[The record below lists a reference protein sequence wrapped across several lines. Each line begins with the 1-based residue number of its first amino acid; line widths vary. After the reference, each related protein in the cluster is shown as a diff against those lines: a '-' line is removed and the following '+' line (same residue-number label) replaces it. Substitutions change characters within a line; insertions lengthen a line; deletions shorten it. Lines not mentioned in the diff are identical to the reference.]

1 MSRRARQR
9 MARNDRATLWYAV
22 AAATVAVVWLA
33 WVFPA
38 STPGAATDRPGAPRL
53 ADAGHD
59 RGSDR
64 GHQPAASR

>member
-9 MARNDRATLWYAV
+9 TARNERATLWCAV
-22 AAATVAVVWLA
+22 AAAAVAVVWLA
-33 WVFPA
+33 CVFPA

-64 GHQPAASR
+64 GHPPAASR